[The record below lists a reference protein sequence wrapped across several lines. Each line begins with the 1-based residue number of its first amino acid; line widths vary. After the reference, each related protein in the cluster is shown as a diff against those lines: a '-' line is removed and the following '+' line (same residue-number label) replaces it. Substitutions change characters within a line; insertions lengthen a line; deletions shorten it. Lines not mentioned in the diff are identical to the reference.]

1 MPVNVQRGIMRV
13 LGIVEHHVTVVGV
26 SDRAPWLRR
35 VRFFGASLVD
45 AFEGLPGEWIR
56 LWVPDASQEGLL
68 RQRAY
73 TVVAFS
79 REGGWFDLDMVLH
92 EPDGPASAWA
102 RAVRPGA
109 EAVASLSR
117 YGSAHVG
124 EEGPLTLLG
133 DLSSLPAIEAICAD
147 AAAQKAAGRA
157 GRRLRVFLDAQGH
170 AVEGVLSVPGAEV
183 TLTEDPVGALE
194 GVESPGHVWAGL
206 GRARITDLRGALKRA
221 THPRGASY
229 ARAYWIE
236 GKPFG

>member
-1 MPVNVQRGIMRV
+1 MPVNVQRGFMRV

-26 SDRAPWLRR
+26 QDRAPWLRR

-45 AFEGLPGEWIR
+45 APEGLPGEWIR

-68 RQRAY
+68 RQRGY
-73 TVVAFS
+73 IVVAFS

-109 EAVASLSR
+109 EAVVSLSK

-124 EEGPLTLLG
+124 KAGPLTLLG
-133 DLSSLPAIEAICAD
+133 DLSSLPAIESICAD
-147 AAAQKAAGRA
+147 AHSANGRDD
-157 GRRLRVFLDAQGH
+157 RSIRVFLDAQGH
-170 AVEGVLSVPGAEV
+170 QVEGILSAHGAEV
-183 TLTEDPVGALE
+183 TLTDNPVGALE
-194 GVESPGHVWAGL
+194 RLGSPGHVWAGL
-206 GRARITDLRGALKRA
+206 GRARITELRGVLKRA
-221 THPRGASY
+221 NHPRQQSY

-236 GKPFG
+236 GKAFA

>member
-26 SDRAPWLRR
+26 QDRAPWLRR

-45 AFEGLPGEWIR
+45 ALEGLPGEWIR

-68 RQRAY
+68 RQRGY
-73 TVVAFS
+73 IVVAFS

-109 EAVASLSR
+109 EAVVSLSK

-124 EEGPLTLLG
+124 
-133 DLSSLPAIEAICAD
+133 
-147 AAAQKAAGRA
+147 KAARSPCSA
-157 GRRLRVFLDAQGH
+157 ISARCPPSNR
-170 AVEGVLSVPGAEV
+170 SVQ
-183 TLTEDPVGALE
+183 TLTRPTAAMTAASEC
-194 GVESPGHVWAGL
+194 SW
-206 GRARITDLRGALKRA
+206 T
-221 THPRGASY
+221 PRGTRWRGYSPRM
-229 ARAYWIE
+229 ARR
-236 GKPFG
+236 